1 MNSKKCLLI
10 TLCNREQDD
19 MAGLLVPGRGDGL
32 AVYLVLVF
40 HDRDCSFLLAVPDG
54 AYTLTNVSPPHFM
67 DITLLS
73 IN

>member
-1 MNSKKCLLI
+1 
-10 TLCNREQDD
+10 
-19 MAGLLVPGRGDGL
+19 MAGLLAEEKANL
-32 AVYLVLVF
+32 AVHLVLVF